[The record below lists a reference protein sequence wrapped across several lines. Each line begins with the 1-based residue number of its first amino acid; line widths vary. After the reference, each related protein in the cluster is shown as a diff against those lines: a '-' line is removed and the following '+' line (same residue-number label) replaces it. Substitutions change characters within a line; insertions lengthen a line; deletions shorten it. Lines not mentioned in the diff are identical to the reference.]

1 VLVAVVSATLA
12 WQLNQQKEFAQ
23 QQERVAMEQSDLAIE
38 ALGDMVLEVQNELE
52 DTPGAL
58 PARMAILQRVMKNL
72 ERLNDT
78 PATSDRVRRKHILA
92 HMQIADIHWE
102 LADRPKAHEEYVV
115 AFDLARKAFEAD
127 PASDKAKSNMLSMA
141 TKLGESELYYLQHVD
156 DARRRYEFAVRGWEE
171 LAEKM

>member
-1 VLVAVVSATLA
+1 RALADDLGRFLAGEPILARPVGTPERFGRWCKRNPGIAALSGTVAALLVLVAVVSATLA
-12 WQLNQQKEFAQ
+12 WQLNQPKEFAQ

-102 LADRPKAHEEYVV
+102 LAD
-115 AFDLARKAFEAD
+115 
-127 PASDKAKSNMLSMA
+127 
-141 TKLGESELYYLQHVD
+141 
-156 DARRRYEFAVRGWEE
+156 
-171 LAEKM
+171 